1 MDNSFL
7 NLITEENINKI
18 KIDRALIPAFKKTMR
33 NFQEYFNYMGYT
45 NTRNYE
51 ELFEKFI
58 ISKYGIRNIKIEC
71 NNKPSYE
78 NANGLY
84 DSYKNKITI
93 DNSLLDNPTD
103 VLDTLTHEFIHFLIM
118 QELRYKRK
126 STEMIDN
133 QFLNEPLTEIL
144 KMKILPLTYESYHPE
159 ILMIKFW
166 LLLNNKKID
175 FNTILN
181 NGKFYNLDFE
191 FIKVFRIYWNKREG
205 SENILDVITNPLY
218 INIQRYLINNIDLN
232 SINNL
237 DDYEILISK
246 LSNRPVKDIKFIN
259 NFYKK
264 IELRLCYLLDIDD
277 KYNKKIMAYLKKYRE
292 LLEFIN
298 NNENFKYKD
307 VFYYYDNKYQI
318 DYKNNIY
325 RDCDFDGKGT
335 GLLLENDFG
344 DTYRLLIDK
353 EKKLNLKYKNLNLKK
368 SNIRNKPMNIRR
380 KELLIKKKNYLK
392 SVLYYLIFINNNEI
406 IEDNILTK

>member
-264 IELRLCYLLDIDD
+264 IELRLCNLLDIDD
-277 KYNKKIMAYLKKYRE
+277 KYNKKITAYLKKYRE

-344 DTYRLLIDK
+344 DTFRLLIDK
-353 EKKLNLKYKNLNLKK
+353 EKNLNLKYKNFNLKK

-380 KELLIKKKNYLK
+380 KELLIKKINYLK